1 MREAKEEAFRL
12 QEALAAQLEDRDRL
26 NSDTAQVWYQQ
37 LYELRVG
44 RLTTTG
50 NRVIKHFFIMC
61 DFVLF
66 YCRCTVSLFKCYSVN
81 KCDCHV

>member
-26 NSDTAQVWYQQ
+26 NSDTAQVAYQ
-37 LYELRVG
+37 LPYMLGVG
-44 RLTTTG
+44 RLTTS
-50 NRVIKHFFIMC
+50 RAIIHFFIMC